1 MEKIKLK
8 YAPMIIVIYFSVM
21 GLVIAFILSVV
32 RYFLDGTSLM
42 KGIDAPIFMSA
53 IAIII
58 GLIYCEVNYW
68 VKNLWIGAILF
79 GILSINL
86 FILLLPIPTLVP
98 KGNIGELPPL
108 DIYLG

>member
-1 MEKIKLK
+1 
-8 YAPMIIVIYFSVM
+8 M
-21 GLVIAFILSVV
+21 GLVIAFILRVV

-79 GILSINL
+79 GGS
-86 FILLLPIPTLVP
+86 LLGSLYVGIKKENT
-98 KGNIGELPPL
+98 
-108 DIYLG
+108 